1 MKFKLAHRVAQLPP
15 YLFAEIDRAKNAV
28 RERGVDIIDLGIGD
42 PDMPTFDNIV
52 RKLQEVAPNPA
63 YHRYPSYQGLK
74 VFRESV
80 ANWYGRRFG
89 VKLDPATE
97 VVSLIGSK
105 EGIAHISLAFIDP
118 GDVSL
123 VPDPGYPVYNI
134 GTIFAGGRSYFMP
147 LREDNGYLPDLE
159 AIPED
164 VRQKA
169 KIMFINYPNNPT
181 SAVADKPFY
190 ERVVAFAK
198 KYDIIVC
205 SDNAYSE
212 IYFGDNRPCSF
223 LEVPG
228 AKEVGIE
235 FHSLSKTY
243 NMTGWRI
250 GFAVGNAEVIAG
262 LGKIKTNVD
271 SGLFEA
277 IQIAGI
283 EALEGDQGP
292 QEELRNI
299 YKRRRDV
306 LVKGLREAGFK
317 VRAPEAT
324 LYVWFPVPNGM
335 TSANFCKELLDKTG
349 VVATPGNGFGQAGEG
364 YARMTLCLPEER
376 LLEAVDRLVKA
387 KLV

>member
-1 MKFKLAHRVAQLPP
+1 
-15 YLFAEIDRAKNAV
+15 
-28 RERGVDIIDLGIGD
+28 
-42 PDMPTFDNIV
+42 
-52 RKLQEVAPNPA
+52 
-63 YHRYPSYQGLK
+63 
-74 VFRESV
+74 
-80 ANWYGRRFG
+80 
-89 VKLDPATE
+89 
-97 VVSLIGSK
+97 
-105 EGIAHISLAFIDP
+105 
-118 GDVSL
+118 
-123 VPDPGYPVYNI
+123 
-134 GTIFAGGRSYFMP
+134 MP
-147 LREDNGYLPDLE
+147 LKEENGYLPDLE

-164 VRQKA
+164 IRQKA

-181 SAVADKPFY
+181 SAVADKAFY

-198 KYDIIVC
+198 KYNIIVC

-212 IYFGDNRPCSF
+212 IYFGDDRPCSF

-283 EALEGDQGP
+283 EALEGDQTA

-364 YARMTLCLPEER
+364 YARMTICLPEER
-376 LLEAVDRLVKA
+376 LIEAVDRLRKA